1 MAGRPP
7 KPTALKLLQGNPGK
21 RKLPAGEP
29 VSAVG
34 AICPAWLGAEAREM
48 WKKWAPIFEGMGC
61 LREADTLAFA
71 NWMALQARIK
81 ACEEAGEALSLQA
94 LKLAQSYAVQFG
106 ATPSGRARVSVEPKK
121 PESKLQRFMDAGAKT
136 RH

>member
-21 RKLPAGEP
+21 RKLPEGEP
-29 VSAVG
+29 VSTGAAV
-34 AICPAWLGAEAREM
+34 CPSWLSRDAREL
-48 WKKWAPIFEGMGC
+48 WKKWAPVFEGMGC
-61 LREADTLAFA
+61 LREADTFAFA
-71 NWMALQARIK
+71 NWMILQTRIK
-81 ACEEAGEALSLQA
+81 ACEQAGEVVGAPT

-121 PESKLQRFMDAGAKT
+121 LQSKLEKYRAQG
-136 RH
+136 